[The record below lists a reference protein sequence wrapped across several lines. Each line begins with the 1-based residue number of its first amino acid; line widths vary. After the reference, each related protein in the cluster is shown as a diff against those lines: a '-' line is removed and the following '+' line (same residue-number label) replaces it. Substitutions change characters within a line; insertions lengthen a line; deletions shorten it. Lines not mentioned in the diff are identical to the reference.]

1 MDLHF
6 AVWIK
11 NPIALKYDKSDWAIK
26 QNALHK
32 KKIFCTNM
40 LYFGNRNKKRLFV
53 AESEIIIHLHRG
65 QKGKTKNKKQEMII
79 LKSKIRVLIAD
90 DNKEFSAQ
98 LRSSLARNDKIEVV
112 AVASDGREAY
122 ELVLETRPD
131 VLLTDIIMP
140 YMDGLALLGK
150 INGNTILSKKPK
162 YIVFSSMGYENIIAK
177 AMNLGASYYY
187 AKPFDFDDLAERLE
201 DIFSTAVTSAPQS
214 VARANMTA
222 RDLESN
228 ITMYIQQ
235 LGVPA
240 HIKGY
245 QYIRDAITMV
255 IEDMEAIN
263 SITKILYPTV
273 AKHYSTTAS
282 RVERAIRHAI
292 EVAWDRG
299 NPDVLNELF
308 GYTILGSKGKP
319 TNSEFIALIA
329 DKIRLEMKAG

>member
-1 MDLHF
+1 M
-6 AVWIK
+6 K
-11 NPIALKYDKSDWAIK
+11 N
-26 QNALHK
+26 
-32 KKIFCTNM
+32 
-40 LYFGNRNKKRLFV
+40 
-53 AESEIIIHLHRG
+53 
-65 QKGKTKNKKQEMII
+65 
-79 LKSKIRVLIAD
+79 KIRVLIAD
-90 DNKEFSAQ
+90 DNKEFCAQ
-98 LRSSLARNDKIEVV
+98 LRAALSKCDQIEV
-112 AVASDGREAY
+112 AAIANDGREAY

-140 YMDGLALLGK
+140 YMDGLALLSK
-150 INGNTILSKKPK
+150 INNNNMLSKKPK
-162 YIVFSSMGYENIIAK
+162 YIVFSSMGYENIITK
-177 AMNLGASYYY
+177 AMNLGAAYYY
-187 AKPFDFDDLAERLE
+187 AKPFDVDDLCGKVT
-201 DIFSTAVTSAPQS
+201 DIFQTVSPTGGETMFKANKS
-214 VARANMTA
+214 VK
-222 RDLESN
+222 DLETN

-255 IEDMEAIN
+255 IEDMDTIN
-263 SITKILYPTV
+263 SITKLLYPTV

-319 TNSEFIALIA
+319 TNSEFIAMIA
-329 DKIRLEMKAG
+329 DRIRLDMKAG